1 MSSDGTLAV
10 DELTRQT
17 EPEAPDAGTL
27 DVLRDR
33 PERFTLFAALRRIE
47 QVHRERPRL
56 GESRKAADDPVR
68 IAQRPH
74 LYFAPSEVAA
84 FGPEDDG
91 VPRLEQHSF
100 GVFGPNGALPLH
112 LTELAYARRHQADDP
127 TLVDF
132 INTFQHRL
140 TSLFYRAWADADP
153 CASLDRPVGDRFRL
167 YAGALLGIGAPTAR
181 DRDAVL
187 DYAKLSRAG
196 LLAPQ
201 SRPAESLE
209 RLIAD
214 YFGLE
219 VELVQFVGEWLP
231 IPADARLRLGVP
243 QEGGALGI
251 GATLGGM
258 TWQCQTRFEIALGPL
273 PVAEFVNFLPGARGL
288 QQLRALVRLYT
299 NGEWSWQLRLLIE
312 PAAVPPL
319 RLGDS
324 GWLGWTSW
332 LGERTTTARDAL
344 IEGSEPAAAGHDW

>member
-1 MSSDGTLAV
+1 MD
-10 DELTRQT
+10 DLTRQT
-17 EPEAPDAGTL
+17 ESEGPEAGTL
-27 DVLRDR
+27 DGLQRR

-47 QVHRERPRL
+47 QVHRGRPRL

-68 IAQRPH
+68 VAQRPH
-74 LYFAPSEVAA
+74 LYFAPAEVAGFA
-84 FGPEDDG
+84 SDEDG
-91 VPRLEQHSF
+91 MPRLEQHSF
-100 GVFGPNGALPLH
+100 GLFGPNGALPLH

-127 TLVDF
+127 TLADF

-140 TSLFYRAWADADP
+140 ASLFYRAWADADP
-153 CASLDRPVGDRFRL
+153 CTSLDRPEADLFRL
-167 YAGALLGIGAPTAR
+167 YAGALIGIGPATAR

-219 VELVQFVGEWLP
+219 VELVPFVGEWLP
-231 IPADARLRLGVP
+231 IPPDARLRLGAA
-243 QEGGALGI
+243 QEGGSLGI
-251 GATLGGM
+251 GATLGAM
-258 TWQCQTRFEIALGPL
+258 SWQCQTRFEIVLGPL
-273 PVAEFVNFLPGARGL
+273 PMAEFVNFLPGARGL

-299 NGEWSWQLRLLIE
+299 NDEWSWQLRLLIE
-312 PAAVPPL
+312 PSAAPPL

-332 LGERTTTARDAL
+332 LGERRTTARDAL
-344 IEGSEPAAAGHDW
+344 IEGSAPAASA

>member
-1 MSSDGTLAV
+1 M
-10 DELTRQT
+10 T
-17 EPEAPDAGTL
+17 EPETSDAGTL
-27 DVLRDR
+27 DALESR

-47 QVHRERPRL
+47 QVHRDRPRL

-74 LYFAPSEVAA
+74 LYFAPSDVAG
-84 FGPEDDG
+84 FEPDEDG
-91 VPRLEQHSF
+91 LRRLEQHSF
-100 GVFGPNGALPLH
+100 GMFGPNGALPLH
-112 LTELAYARRHQADDP
+112 LTELAYSRRHQADDP
-127 TLVDF
+127 TLADF

-140 TSLFYRAWADADP
+140 ASLFYRAWADADP
-153 CASLDRPVGDRFRL
+153 CASLDRPASDLFRL
-167 YAGALLGIGAPTAR
+167 YAGALIGIGAPAAR
-181 DRDAVL
+181 DRDALL

-196 LLAPQ
+196 LLATQ

-214 YFGLE
+214 YFALE

-231 IPADARLRLGVP
+231 IPADARLRLGVR
-243 QEGGALGI
+243 QE
-251 GATLGGM
+251 GATLGVGATLGAL
-258 TWQCQTRFEIALGPL
+258 TWQCQTRFEIVLGPL

-288 QQLRALVRLYT
+288 QQLRALVKLYT

-312 PAAVPPL
+312 PSAVPPL

-332 LGERTTTARDAL
+332 LGVRGTTARDAL
-344 IEGSEPAAAGHDW
+344 IEGSELAAPG